1 MKMVQQMQWFILT
14 RKDWLSWFRRGLSQ
28 SYGSILNNRKPMARR
43 LSKAKRI
50 ENLINP
56 SVQEALEREQR
67 NYNFDLAHMV
77 GRTSRSA
84 SEAFRDAEYAY
95 AIHKFDDDWAWMVR
109 RFYKTT
115 TDFVMSAFLGG
126 MAVGFIYWLTR

>member
-1 MKMVQQMQWFILT
+1 MAQQMQWFTLT
-14 RKDWLSWFRRGLSQ
+14 KRDWLSWFKKELSQ
-28 SYGSILNNRKPMARR
+28 SYGSTLNNRKTMARK

-67 NYNFDLAHMV
+67 NYNFDLHQIV
-77 GRTSRSA
+77 GRTSRSV

-109 RFYKTT
+109 RFYNPTI
-115 TDFVMSAFLGG
+115 DFMVSGFLGG
-126 MAVGFIYWLTR
+126 MAVAFIYWLTR

>member
-1 MKMVQQMQWFILT
+1 MKMAQQMQWFTLIK
-14 RKDWLSWFRRGLSQ
+14 RDWLSWFKKELLQ
-28 SYGSILNNRKPMARR
+28 SYGSTLNNRKQMARK

-50 ENLINP
+50 ENLLNP

-67 NYNFDLAHMV
+67 NYNFDLYQMV

-95 AIHKFDDDWAWMVR
+95 AIHKFDDDWAWVVR

-126 MAVGFIYWLTR
+126 MAVGFIYWITR

>member
-1 MKMVQQMQWFILT
+1 
-14 RKDWLSWFRRGLSQ
+14 
-28 SYGSILNNRKPMARR
+28 MARR

-67 NYNFDLAHMV
+67 NYNFDLHQIV
-77 GRTSRSA
+77 GRTSRSV

-126 MAVGFIYWLTR
+126 MAVGFIYWITR

>member
-1 MKMVQQMQWFILT
+1 MKMAQQMQRFTLT
-14 RKDWLSWFRRGLSQ
+14 KKDWLSWFKKELSQ
-28 SYGSILNNRKPMARR
+28 SYGSTLNNRKLMAKR

-67 NYNFDLAHMV
+67 NYNFDLHQIV

-109 RFYKTT
+109 RFYKPTM
-115 TDFVMSAFLGG
+115 DFVMSAFLGG

>member
-1 MKMVQQMQWFILT
+1 
-14 RKDWLSWFRRGLSQ
+14 
-28 SYGSILNNRKPMARR
+28 MARR

-67 NYNFDLAHMV
+67 NYNFDLHQIV

-84 SEAFRDAEYAY
+84 SEAFKDAEYAY

-109 RFYKTT
+109 RFYKPTM
-115 TDFVMSAFLGG
+115 DFVMSAFLGG
-126 MAVGFIYWLTR
+126 MAVGFIYWITR

>member
-1 MKMVQQMQWFILT
+1 
-14 RKDWLSWFRRGLSQ
+14 
-28 SYGSILNNRKPMARR
+28 MARK

-50 ENLINP
+50 ENLLNP
-56 SVQEALEREQR
+56 SVQEALERERR
-67 NYNFDLAHMV
+67 NYNFNLAHMV
-77 GRTSRSA
+77 GRTSRSV

-95 AIHKFDDDWAWMVR
+95 AIHKFDDDWGWMVR

-126 MAVGFIYWLTR
+126 MAVGFIYWITR

>member
-1 MKMVQQMQWFILT
+1 MKMAQQMQWFTLIK
-14 RKDWLSWFRRGLSQ
+14 RDWLSWFRRGLLQ
-28 SYGSILNNRKPMARR
+28 SYGSTLNNRKPMARK

-67 NYNFDLAHMV
+67 NYNFDLHQIV

-109 RFYKTT
+109 RFYKPTM
-115 TDFVMSAFLGG
+115 DFVMSAFLGG
-126 MAVGFIYWLTR
+126 MAVGFIYWITR

>member
-1 MKMVQQMQWFILT
+1 
-14 RKDWLSWFRRGLSQ
+14 
-28 SYGSILNNRKPMARR
+28 MARK

-50 ENLINP
+50 ENLTNP
-56 SVQEALEREQR
+56 SVQEALEREQK
-67 NYNFDLAHMV
+67 NYNFDLHHIV

-109 RFYKTT
+109 RFYKPTM
-115 TDFVMSAFLGG
+115 DFIMSGFLGG
-126 MAVGFIYWLTR
+126 MAVGFIYWITK

>member
-1 MKMVQQMQWFILT
+1 
-14 RKDWLSWFRRGLSQ
+14 
-28 SYGSILNNRKPMARR
+28 MARK

-67 NYNFDLAHMV
+67 NYNFDLHQIV

-95 AIHKFDDDWAWMVR
+95 AIHKFDDDWARMVR

-115 TDFVMSAFLGG
+115 TDLVMSAFLGG
-126 MAVGFIYWLTR
+126 MAVGLIYWITR

>member
-1 MKMVQQMQWFILT
+1 MKMAQQMQWFILIK
-14 RKDWLSWFRRGLSQ
+14 KDWLSWFKKGLSQ
-28 SYGSILNNRKPMARR
+28 SYGSTLNNRKPMARR

-50 ENLINP
+50 ENLLNP

-67 NYNFDLAHMV
+67 NYNFDLHHMV

-84 SEAFRDAEYAY
+84 SEAFKDAQYAY

-109 RFYKTT
+109 RFYNPTI
-115 TDFVMSAFLGG
+115 DFMVSGFLGG
-126 MAVGFIYWLTR
+126 MAIAFIYWITR